1 MKKDPNSFTALLP
14 DSARQQI
21 QDRALTSLESFRN
34 NLEMNGNNIV
44 EQAKTLQ
51 KYKIEWHKK
60 IALALAC
67 LVLFMIGAPLGSI
80 IRKGGWEHL

>member
-1 MKKDPNSFTALLP
+1 
-14 DSARQQI
+14 
-21 QDRALTSLESFRN
+21 
-34 NLEMNGNNIV
+34 MNGNNIV